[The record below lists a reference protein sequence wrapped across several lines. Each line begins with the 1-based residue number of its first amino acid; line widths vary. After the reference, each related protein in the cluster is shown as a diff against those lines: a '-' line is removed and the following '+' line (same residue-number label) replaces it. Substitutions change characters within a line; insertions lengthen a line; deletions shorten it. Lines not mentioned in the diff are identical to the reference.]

1 MAPGDSIIKLWLYV
15 KINVTY
21 KKVNNNNHN
30 DKTTT
35 MTMTPTKAMTP
46 KQRHGCRSGVFT
58 VNFE

>member
-1 MAPGDSIIKLWLYV
+1 MLHI
-15 KINVTY
+15 

-35 MTMTPTKAMTP
+35 MTMTP
-46 KQRHGCRSGVFT
+46 KQSHGRRSGVFT

>member
-1 MAPGDSIIKLWLYV
+1 MLHI
-15 KINVTY
+15 